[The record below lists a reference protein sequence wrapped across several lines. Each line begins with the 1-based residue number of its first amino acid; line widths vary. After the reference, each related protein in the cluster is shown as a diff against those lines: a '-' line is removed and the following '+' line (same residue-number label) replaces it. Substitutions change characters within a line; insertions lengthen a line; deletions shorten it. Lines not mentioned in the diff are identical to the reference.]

1 MNDNENSRGEINE
14 QEAAQS
20 QEPLEL
26 GGEEATAIEPE
37 SIDVESA
44 ELSTE
49 PENITEDNAEPS
61 TEPENIAEDGA
72 ESSTEPENIA
82 EDGAELS
89 TNPENN
95 TEYNAEVPTK
105 SANTVE
111 NNTFSPTESSDS
123 SKPGGRNANRGI
135 LTAGVMLSTISII
148 VMIAISTC
156 ITIALVG
163 SLGKVAFIPVVAIP
177 YYSNDTDDSQVISDV
192 MESVVVVSADIP
204 SGGSTG
210 SGIILSANG
219 YIVTNYHVVEGATAI
234 YVQLHGSSSN
244 IKAELVG
251 YSEHDDVAVI
261 KINKTSLRPATF
273 VSDCS
278 TCKPGQRV
286 YAIGSPKGSDYSY
299 TVTAG
304 IISSVNREVKIYDGS
319 TLKKKMRM
327 IQTDAAVNPGNSG
340 GPIINS
346 AGQVVGIVTLKLDGV
361 DGMGFAL
368 PADGVLPLVNAI
380 IENGSIDGVKSTIVS
395 GRPLVGVTC
404 VSVQKDVWYANTDTG
419 IMIVTDEYAEENPD
433 MVFKSDEDGVYVQ
446 STSEGMDAHGKL
458 FRGDVITKI
467 GNTRVYTA
475 EQLISV
481 LNDHHGGD
489 TVTLTVY
496 RGGEYITV
504 YITLKESPIE

>member
-37 SIDVESA
+37 IIDVESA

-49 PENITEDNAEPS
+49 PENI
-61 TEPENIAEDGA
+61 AEDSA
-72 ESSTEPENIA
+72 EFSTNIENSA
-82 EDGAELS
+82 KDDTELS
-89 TNPENN
+89 TESENSTENN
-95 TEYNAEVPTK
+95 T
-105 SANTVE
+105 S
-111 NNTFSPTESSDS
+111 SPTEPSSNP
-123 SKPGGRNANRGI
+123 KPGGRNTNRGI
-135 LTAGVMLSTISII
+135 WVAGIMLSAISII
-148 VMIAISTC
+148 VAIALSTC
-156 ITIALVG
+156 IIIGLAG
-163 SLGKVAFIPVVAIP
+163 SLGKVAFIPVAGIP
-177 YYSNDTDDSQVISDV
+177 YHSFADDDSRIIEKA
-192 MESVVVVSADIP
+192 MKSVVVVSADIP

-219 YIVTNYHVVEGATAI
+219 YIVTNYHVVEDATAI

-244 IKAELVG
+244 IKAELIG
-251 YSEHDDVAVI
+251 YSEHDDIAVI
-261 KINKTSLRPATF
+261 KINKIGLQPATF
-273 VSDCS
+273 VADCS

-286 YAIGSPKGSDYSY
+286 YAIGAPKGTDYSY
-299 TVTAG
+299 TVTTG
-304 IISSVNREVKIYDGS
+304 IISSVNREVKIYDGN
-319 TLKKKMRM
+319 TLKKKLRT

-340 GPIINS
+340 GPLINA

-368 PADGVLPLVNAI
+368 PSDGVLPLINAI
-380 IENGSIDGVKSTIVS
+380 IENGSIDGIKSTIAS

-404 VSVQKDVWYANTDTG
+404 VSVQKDVWYVNTDTG
-419 IMIVTDEYAEENPD
+419 IMMVTDEYAEANPGE
-433 MVFKSDEDGVYVQ
+433 VFKSDEDGVYVQ
-446 STSEGMDAHGKL
+446 STTSGMDADGKL

-467 GNTRVYTA
+467 GNVRVYTS

-481 LNDHHGGD
+481 LNNHHGGD

-504 YITLKESPIE
+504 DITLKESPIG

>member
-1 MNDNENSRGEINE
+1 MNVNENSRDKINE
-14 QEAAQS
+14 QES
-20 QEPLEL
+20 EESPKPLDL
-26 GGEEATAIEPE
+26 GDAEATAAQPE
-37 SIDVESA
+37 DTGAESA
-44 ELSTE
+44 
-49 PENITEDNAEPS
+49 DPS
-61 TEPENIAEDGA
+61 TEAEDACTESTERPTEAENNAEINA
-72 ESSTEPENIA
+72 ESST
-82 EDGAELS
+82 
-89 TNPENN
+89 NPEIIAKN
-95 TEYNAEVPTK
+95 EEEIPTK
-105 SANTVE
+105 PQDTTESNPE
-111 NNTFSPTESSDS
+111 IPTESSDKS
-123 SKPGGRNANRGI
+123 DQKGGNASRGI
-135 LTAGVMLSTISII
+135 LTAGVMLSAISII

-244 IKAELVG
+244 KKAELVG

-286 YAIGSPKGSDYSY
+286 YAIGSPKGTDYSY

-368 PADGVLPLVNAI
+368 PSDGVLPLVNAI